1 MLAQSHTISNR
12 IKNDFPTCDAL
23 PPIPLVWLSRHSLK
37 RAAGW
42 SPRWMPT
49 VAALAASRKRRSAA
63 RLAVNRRAVDLF
75 GVPRKLTD
83 IGTPTFEM

>member
-1 MLAQSHTISNR
+1 
-12 IKNDFPTCDAL
+12 
-23 PPIPLVWLSRHSLK
+23 
-37 RAAGW
+37 
-42 SPRWMPT
+42 MPT